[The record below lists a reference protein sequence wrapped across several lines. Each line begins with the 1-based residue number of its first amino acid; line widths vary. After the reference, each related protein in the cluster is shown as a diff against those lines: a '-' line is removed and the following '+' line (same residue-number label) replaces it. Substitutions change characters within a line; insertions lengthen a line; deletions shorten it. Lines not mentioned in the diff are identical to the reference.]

1 MPTPPMTGEQF
12 REIREARGLTQQQ
25 MAALLEAGESTVRHW
40 EHERRKIPPLV
51 AREMRRIAR
60 GRT

>member
-1 MPTPPMTGEQF
+1 MPEQMTGDQF
-12 REIREARGLTQQQ
+12 REIRHARGLTQAQT
-25 MAALLEAGESTVRHW
+25 AALLAYSEMAVRHW
-40 EHERRKIPPLV
+40 ERGRRKIPPLV